1 MSTAEIPSPPALPIV
16 GHALSVPV
24 DRQVAYL
31 CELAGTWGP
40 IFKLGAFGEESV
52 IVTGLDLVTE
62 LCDETRFRKNVH
74 PDLVNL
80 RPLAG
85 DGLFTAY
92 GDEPNWRKAHD
103 ILLPA
108 FSVSAMRGYH
118 ATMLGVARKLVDS
131 WSRAGQEPVQVS
143 ADMTRLTLDT
153 IGLCG
158 FGYDFASFESAEPH
172 PFIGS
177 LVGALKYAQA
187 KGAFIPG
194 LDVLYRKRTRRFH
207 EDVRAMEELVDEVIR
222 LRRESGDQSTGD
234 LLGRMLHSTDPE
246 TGEPLDDLNIRY
258 QVITFLI
265 AGHETTS
272 GALSFALY
280 YLARNPAVLARVQEE
295 VDTLWGDVAEPDP
308 SYADVGRLSYT
319 RQVLMESL
327 RLWPTAPGFAVEALA
342 DTVIGGRYE
351 IKAGES
357 LFVLTPQL
365 HRDPA
370 WGRNVELFDP
380 GRFAPEAQDAR
391 PPHAFKAFGSGERAC
406 IGRQFA
412 LHEATLVLG
421 LLAHRFHLT
430 GDADY
435 DLEVK
440 ETLTLKP
447 DGFTLQVEPRTA
459 ADRRTRPVAEA
470 AEPEPQVKRAAPG
483 SALSILYGSNMGTC
497 SAIAHDLA
505 AEAEERGFAAK
516 VSSLDEAAGTLADT
530 PVVIVAASYNGRPTD
545 DATRFMDWLATVDT
559 VPGTPYAVL
568 GVGDRNWA
576 VTFQR
581 VPKLID
587 ERLAET
593 GASRLAE
600 RGVVDA
606 SGDLEGAVDAW
617 TANLWQALDG
627 SEKASP
633 DGPAFRLESVI
644 RSPAEER
651 AEHHGVRPM
660 RVLLAEPLTH
670 PDGRQ
675 KRHLRLE
682 LPRGVTYRTGDHLAV
697 LPENPPHLVE
707 RAAARFGLDPAQLV
721 RLRQARRTRTQLPLD
736 TPVTVRELLSGFLEL
751 QRPATAHQVRTLA
764 AHTRCPHTRAGLE
777 AADPAQT
784 TVLALLEEY
793 PACELPFEVF
803 LELMPALR
811 PRNYSISTSPLAR
824 PDAVDL
830 MVSQLSGPNRTGAG
844 WFHGVASSHLSEVEP
859 GAAVQARVVPGPAAF
874 HGLADERTPAILV
887 SAGTGL
893 APFRAVVM
901 ERLHRRARGTL
912 LCYFGCD
919 APDIDY
925 LHRAELEEA
934 EAAGVVSLRPT
945 FSEAPE
951 NGLRYVQDRLLR
963 EADEVWRVL
972 EDGGRVY
979 VCGDGGRMAP
989 AVRAALARVHGERT
1003 GAGRA
1008 ASEAWLEELR
1018 VAERYN
1024 EDVWEGSASRP

>member
-1 MSTAEIPSPPALPIV
+1 MSRAEIPSPPALPIV
-16 GHALSVPV
+16 GHALSAPV

-31 CELAGTWGP
+31 CELARDWGP
-40 IFKLGAFGEESV
+40 IFKLGAFGQEFV
-52 IVTGLDLVTE
+52 VVTGLDLVTE
-62 LCDETRFRKNVH
+62 LCDESRFRKNVH
-74 PDLVNL
+74 SDLVNL

-92 GDEPNWRKAHD
+92 ADEANWRKAHD

-118 ATMLGVARKLVDS
+118 ATMLGVARELVAA
-131 WSRAGQEPVQVS
+131 WTRAGDEPVQVS

-158 FGYDFASFESAEPH
+158 FGYDFASFESERPH

-177 LVGALKYAQA
+177 LVGALTYAQA

-194 LDVLYRKRTRRFH
+194 LDVLYRGRTRRFH
-207 EDVRAMEELVDEVIR
+207 QDVRAMEHLVDEVIR
-222 LRRESGDQSTGD
+222 QRRESGDRSTDD
-234 LLGRMLHSTDPE
+234 LLGRMLHSDDPE

-280 YLARNPAVLARVQEE
+280 YLARNPVVLARVQEE
-295 VDTLWGDVAEPDP
+295 VDALWGDAERPDP
-308 SYADVGRLSYT
+308 SYADVGRLGYT

-327 RLWPTAPGFAVEALA
+327 RLWPTAPAFAVEALA
-342 DTVIGGRYE
+342 DTVIGGGYE
-351 IKAGES
+351 VKAGES

-380 GRFAPEAQDAR
+380 DRFAPEAQDAR

-421 LLAHRFHLT
+421 LLTHRFHLT
-430 GDADY
+430 GEPGY
-435 DLEVK
+435 ELRVK

-447 DGFTLQVEPRTA
+447 DGFTLKVEPRTT
-459 ADRRTRPVAEA
+459 ADRRAA
-470 AEPEPQVKRAAPG
+470 AEPAEKGKVRPSGTKVAPG
-483 SALSILYGSNMGTC
+483 SPISILYGSNMGTC
-497 SAIAHDLA
+497 SSIAHDLA

-516 VSSLDEAAGTLADT
+516 VTSLDEAAGTLADA

-545 DATRFMDWLATVDT
+545 DAARFVDWLAEADKL
-559 VPGTPYAVL
+559 PGTPYAVL

-576 VTFQR
+576 ATFQR

-587 ERLAET
+587 ARLAQA
-593 GASRLAE
+593 GGRRLAE

-617 TANLWQALDG
+617 SATLWATLTG
-627 SEKASP
+627 AGEPAGEP
-633 DGPAFRLESVI
+633 EGPAFLLEQVT

-660 RVLLAEPLTH
+660 RVLLNEPLTH
-670 PDGRQ
+670 PDARQ

-682 LPRGVTYRTGDHLAV
+682 LPPGATYRTGDHLAV

-707 RAAARFGLDPAQLV
+707 RAAARFGLDPAQRV

-751 QRPATAHQVRTLA
+751 QRPATAHQVSTLA
-764 AHTRCPHTRAGLE
+764 AHTRCPHTRARL
-777 AADPAQT
+777 AAVDPAGS
-784 TVLALLEEY
+784 TVLSLLEEH

-811 PRNYSISTSPLAR
+811 PRNYSISSSPLAG
-824 PDAVDL
+824 PGAVDL
-830 MVSQLSGPNRTGAG
+830 MVSQVSGPNRSGSG
-844 WFHGVASSHLSEVEP
+844 WFHGVASSHLSEV
-859 GAAVQARVVPGPAAF
+859 AAGGVVQARVVPGPAAF
-874 HGLADERTPAILV
+874 HGLADEGTPAILV

-893 APFRAVVM
+893 APFRGVVM
-901 ERLHRRARGTL
+901 ERLHRGARGTL

-919 APDIDY
+919 DPDLDY
-925 LHRAELEEA
+925 LHRAELEQA
-934 EAAGVVSLRPT
+934 EAAEVVSLRPA
-945 FSEAPE
+945 FSEVAGDGP
-951 NGLRYVQDRLLR
+951 RYVQDRLLR

-979 VCGDGGRMAP
+979 VCGDGNRMAP
-989 AVRAALARVHGERT
+989 GVRAALTRIHGART
-1003 GAGRA
+1003 GADPA

-1018 VAERYN
+1018 AAERYN
-1024 EDVWEGSASRP
+1024 EDVWEG

>member
-16 GHALSVPV
+16 GHALSTPV

-31 CELAGTWGP
+31 VELAGTWGP

-131 WSRAGQEPVQVS
+131 WSRKGQERVEVS

-207 EDVRAMEELVDEVIR
+207 EDVRAMEALVDEVIR
-222 LRRESGDQSTGD
+222 QRRESGDQSTGD
-234 LLGRMLHSTDPE
+234 LLGRMLHSRDPE
-246 TGEPLDDLNIRY
+246 TGQPLDDLNIRY

-308 SYADVGRLSYT
+308 SYADVGRLSNT

-357 LFVLTPQL
+357 LFVLTPRL

-380 GRFAPEAQDAR
+380 DRFAPEAQDAR

-430 GDADY
+430 GEPDY
-435 DLEVK
+435 DLAVK

-459 ADRRTRPVAEA
+459 ADRRVRPA
-470 AEPEPQVKRAAPG
+470 AKTPEPQPKPQVKRAGPG
-483 SALSILYGSNMGTC
+483 EALSILYGSNMGTC

-545 DATRFMDWLATVDT
+545 DATRFVDWLAAADT

-576 VTFQR
+576 ATFQR

-593 GASRLAE
+593 GAIRLAE

-606 SGDLEGAVDAW
+606 SGDLEGAIDAW
-617 TANLWQALDG
+617 SAKLWHALDG
-627 SEKASP
+627 SEKTAP
-633 DGPAFRLESVI
+633 EGPAFRLESVI

-651 AEHHGVRPM
+651 AEHHGVRPL

-670 PDGRQ
+670 PDGRP

-682 LPRGVTYRTGDHLAV
+682 LPQGATYRTGDHLAV

-707 RAAARFGLDPAQLV
+707 RAAARFGLDPAQPV

-751 QRPATAHQVRTLA
+751 QRPATAHQVQTLA

-777 AADPAQT
+777 AADPAGT
-784 TVLALLEEY
+784 TVLALLDEY

-811 PRNYSISTSPLAR
+811 PRNYSISTSPLAS
-824 PDAVDL
+824 PGAVDL

-844 WFHGVASSHLSEVEP
+844 WFHGVASSHLAGVEP
-859 GAAVQARVVPGPAAF
+859 GAVVQARVVPGPAAF
-874 HGLADERTPAILV
+874 HGLADEQVPAILV

-919 APDIDY
+919 APDLDY

-951 NGLRYVQDRLLR
+951 NGLRYVQDRLLH

-979 VCGDGGRMAP
+979 VCGDGSRMAP

-1003 GAGRA
+1003 GADRA
-1008 ASEAWLEELR
+1008 ASDAWLEDLR
-1018 VAERYN
+1018 AAERYN
-1024 EDVWEGSASRP
+1024 EDVWEG